1 MTWPSLRMRIA
12 LLGFI
17 AGYLPAL
24 LAFSGLVI
32 LDTEEVVRVEPGLV
46 STSWVTVNGMQWY
59 TWGII
64 ALAPAAAALSW
75 WMAGRAVR
83 PIEQVRSVVERIGA
97 ADLGTR
103 VGLTSG
109 PAEIISLAAS
119 FDGLLDRL
127 ERSAETQRRLIEETS
142 HELRTPLS
150 VLSTNAEVLL
160 AHPEPTVELYR
171 QGLDRS
177 RRAADRLRHTIDEL
191 LVDARGRA
199 RVLDR
204 RPADLM
210 ALARDVAAELT
221 SSGRAEV
228 AVTGPAVLECAVDQL
243 TVRRA
248 IANLVD
254 NAVRH
259 APPESV
265 VTIGVEASD
274 SLVTVMVTDHG
285 PGIPEPEQAH
295 IFERFWRGPGDRPGT
310 GLGLPIAR
318 QIALAHGGDLTV
330 TSPGPTGNGC
340 VFQLTLRR

>member
-12 LLGFI
+12 LLGFL
-17 AGYLPAL
+17 AGYVPAL
-24 LAFSGLVI
+24 LFFGGLLV
-32 LDTEEVVRVEPGLV
+32 LDSEEINRVDDGLV
-46 STSWVTVNGMQWY
+46 STSEFTVYGMQWY

-75 WMAGRAVR
+75 WVAGRAVR
-83 PIEQVRSVVERIGA
+83 PIEQVRAVVERIGA

-103 VGLTSG
+103 VGLTNG

-160 AHPEPTVELYR
+160 AHPEPTIELYR

-204 RPADLM
+204 RPTDLM
-210 ALARDVAAELT
+210 ALARDIAAERT
-221 SSGRAEV
+221 VPGRATV
-228 AVTGPAVLECAVDQL
+228 STTGPQTLECAVDHL

-259 APPESV
+259 APPDST
-265 VTIGVEASD
+265 VTIGVTAD
-274 SLVTVMVTDHG
+274 DTAVAVTVTDHG
-285 PGIPEPEQAH
+285 PGIPAAEQPH

-340 VFQLTLRR
+340 VFRLTLRR

>member
-12 LLGFI
+12 LLGFV

-24 LAFSGLVI
+24 LAFSGLLI
-32 LDTEEVVRVEPGLV
+32 LDTEELVQVEDGLV
-46 STSWVTVNGMQWY
+46 SSSEATVTGMQWY

-83 PIEQVRSVVERIGA
+83 PIEQVRAVVERIGA

-204 RPADLM
+204 RPTDLM
-210 ALARDVAAELT
+210 ALARDVAAERT
-221 SSGRAEV
+221 TVS
-228 AVTGPAVLECAVDQL
+228 VTGPATAECAVDQL

-259 APPESV
+259 APAESV
-265 VTIGVEASD
+265 VTIGVSLSD
-274 SLVTVMVTDHG
+274 SLVTVTVTDHG
-285 PGIPEPEQAH
+285 PGIPEPEQTH
-295 IFERFWRGPGDRPGT
+295 IFERFWRAPGDRPGT

-318 QIALAHGGDLTV
+318 QIAQAHGGDLTV

-340 VFQLTLRR
+340 VFHLTLRR

>member
-1 MTWPSLRMRIA
+1 MTLPSLRVRIA
-12 LLGFI
+12 LLSFM
-17 AGYLPAL
+17 AGYLPVL
-24 LAFSGLVI
+24 LLFGGLLVLDNESITEIRDGVETTNVYRVSGM
-32 LDTEEVVRVEPGLV
+32 R
-46 STSWVTVNGMQWY
+46 WY
-59 TWGII
+59 TWAII
-64 ALAPAAAALSW
+64 ALAPVAAVLSW
-75 WMAGRAVR
+75 WVAGRAVR
-83 PIEQVRSVVERIGA
+83 PIERVRSVVEQIGA
-97 ADLGTR
+97 ADLDRR

-109 PAEIISLAAS
+109 PVEIVSLAAS

-150 VLSTNAEVLL
+150 VLATNAEVLL

-204 RPADLM
+204 RPTDLM
-210 ALARDVAAELT
+210 ALVRDVAAELT
-221 SSGRAEV
+221 VPGRATV
-228 AVTGPAVLECAVDQL
+228 SVTGPRVVECAVDQL

-265 VTIGVEASD
+265 VTIAVEVVD
-274 SLVTVMVTDHG
+274 SMVAVTVTDHG
-285 PGIPEPEQAH
+285 PGIPETEQPH

-318 QIALAHGGDLTV
+318 QIALAHGGELTL
-330 TSPGPTGNGC
+330 TSPAPTGDGC
-340 VFQLTLRR
+340 AFTLTLRR

>member
-12 LLGFI
+12 LLGFV

-32 LDTEEVVRVEPGLV
+32 LDTEEMVQIEDGLV
-46 STSWVTVNGMQWY
+46 SSSEATVTGMQWY

-75 WMAGRAVR
+75 WAAGRAVR
-83 PIEQVRSVVERIGA
+83 PIEQVRAVVERIGA

-204 RPADLM
+204 RPTDLM
-210 ALARDVAAELT
+210 ALTRDVAAERT
-221 SSGRAEV
+221 TVS
-228 AVTGPAVLECAVDQL
+228 VTGPATAECAVDQL

-259 APPESV
+259 APADSV
-265 VTIGVEASD
+265 VTIGVEVST
-274 SLVTVMVTDHG
+274 SLVTVTVTDHG
-285 PGIPEPEQAH
+285 PGIPATEQPH

-340 VFQLTLRR
+340 VFHLTLRR

>member
-1 MTWPSLRMRIA
+1 MTLPSLRVRIA
-12 LLGFI
+12 MLGFL
-17 AGYLPAL
+17 AAYVPAL
-24 LAFSGLVI
+24 LLFGGVVI
-32 LDTEEVVRVEPGLV
+32 LDTETITEVRDGVE
-46 STSWVTVNGMQWY
+46 STSEFRVNGMQWY

-64 ALAPAAAALSW
+64 LLAPAAAVLSW
-75 WMAGRAVR
+75 WVAGRAVR
-83 PIEQVRSVVERIGA
+83 PIERVRSVIEQIGA
-97 ADLGTR
+97 ADLGRR

-109 PAEIISLAAS
+109 PVEIVSLAAS

-150 VLSTNAEVLL
+150 VLATNAEVLL

-171 QGLDRS
+171 RGLDRS

-204 RPADLM
+204 RPTDLM
-210 ALARDVAAELT
+210 ALVRDVAAELT
-221 SSGRAEV
+221 VPGRATV
-228 AVTGPAVLECAVDQL
+228 SVTGPTVLECAVDQL

-248 IANLVD
+248 VANLVD

-259 APPESV
+259 APSESV
-265 VTIGVEASD
+265 VTIAVEAAD
-274 SLVTVMVTDHG
+274 SMVAVTVSDHG
-285 PGIPEPEQAH
+285 PGIPAAEQPH
-295 IFERFWRGPGDRPGT
+295 IFERFWRAPGDRPGT

-330 TSPGPTGNGC
+330 TSPAPTTNGC
-340 VFQLTLRR
+340 EFTLTLRR

>member
-1 MTWPSLRMRIA
+1 MRIA
-12 LLGFI
+12 LLGFL

-24 LAFSGLVI
+24 LLFSGLLI
-32 LDTEEVVRVEPGLV
+32 LDTEETTRVEDGLV
-46 STSWVTVNGMQWY
+46 STSGFTVYGMQWY

-64 ALAPAAAALSW
+64 LLAPAAGALSW
-75 WMAGRAVR
+75 WVAGRAVR
-83 PIEQVRSVVERIGA
+83 PIEQVRAVVERIGA

-103 VGLTSG
+103 VGLTTG

-119 FDGLLDRL
+119 FDGLLERL
-127 ERSAETQRRLIEETS
+127 ERSAETQRRLIEEAS

-160 AHPEPTVELYR
+160 AHPKPTVELYR

-204 RPADLM
+204 RPTDLM

-221 SSGRAEV
+221 VPGRAQV
-228 AVTGPAVLECAVDQL
+228 SVTGPAAVECAVDQL

-248 IANLVD
+248 IANLVA

-259 APPESV
+259 APVESS
-265 VTIGVEASD
+265 VTIGVEMAD
-274 SLVTVMVTDHG
+274 NLVAVTVTDHG
-285 PGIPEPEQAH
+285 PGIPADEQAH
-295 IFERFWRGPGDRPGT
+295 IFERFWRGAGDRPGT

-330 TSPGPTGNGC
+330 VSPGPAGDGC
-340 VFQLTLRR
+340 VFRLTLRR